1 LVVGAGSGYVPAC
14 LARLGAQ
21 VKALEIHSDL
31 AVAARENLAKAGI
44 GGVEVETA
52 DGLSLQEQSRYD
64 VVFVTGSLPIDD
76 ERFRLALKPG
86 GRLFVIIGEAPTME
100 ALLVRRDAEQRFSS
114 EILFETVVPALAH
127 ARRPSAFQF

>member
-1 LVVGAGSGYVPAC
+1 M
-14 LARLGAQ
+14 
-21 VKALEIHSDL
+21 
-31 AVAARENLAKAGI
+31 
-44 GGVEVETA
+44 
-52 DGLSLQEQSRYD
+52 
-64 VVFVTGSLPIDD
+64 VFVTGSLPIDE

-114 EILFETVVPALAH
+114 EILFETVVPSLAH